1 LIRKGLTIFICFVLF
16 FTASFVFT
24 IPTSNAANEQVIINV
39 DVLNVRSGAALS
51 SAVIA
56 KVKKGQAYD
65 IVEKK
70 NDWIKIKLSGNST
83 GWVAEWLVTQGKG
96 ANHAPTTQSITS
108 DNGTV
113 ESAASGLRFRSG
125 PGTSFAVVGVF
136 EKGKKATYLTKS
148 GDWIKISYLGKQGW
162 VAASYVKGNAGN
174 SNSQKSKADTN
185 KASVTATSLNVRKT
199 PTTSGARVGSL
210 KKNAI
215 VTVNQIQGDWV
226 QIETS
231 ALKGWVHND
240 YLQFTTSPLGS
251 TSNHS
256 TGSSRASNASGTV
269 TATSLS
275 IRDSGSLNGRVI
287 GSVSKGTKVSIIEEK
302 NDWYKIS
309 NHSNKTGWVAGW
321 YISKSDTKNAT
332 PPSSNNK
339 KQVNILYDGTNIRS
353 GSSTGHSIL
362 KRANVGETYEIIDRI
377 GDWYKIKLEGKQIG
391 YIAGWVAGTSGV
403 QSPVTKS
410 GSVQY
415 VKNKTIVIDPGHGG
429 QDSGA
434 VGSRGALEK
443 KLTLATSKLLYNK
456 LKSAGANVYLTRS
469 NDSYVSLG
477 SRVATSNYRHAQ
489 AFVSIHFDSMSDRS
503 ASGTTIYYFNSQ
515 KDAGLAAKLNSEL
528 VKQTKL
534 RDRGTRYGNFHVL
547 RENHAPAALLE
558 LGFLSNRAEELTVQ
572 TTNYQERAAQ
582 GIFNGLAQYF
592 K

>member
-1 LIRKGLTIFICFVLF
+1 MIRKGLTIFICFALF
-16 FTASFVFT
+16 FAASFVCA
-24 IPTSNAANEQVIINV
+24 IPTSNAANKQIIINV

-65 IVEKK
+65 VVEKK
-70 NDWIKIKLSGNST
+70 NDWIKIKLSSNST
-83 GWVAEWLVTQGKG
+83 GWVAEWLVTQRKG
-96 ANHAPTTQSITS
+96 ANHTSTTQSITS
-108 DNGTV
+108 DGGTV

-162 VAASYVKGNAGN
+162 VSASYVKGNTSN
-174 SNSQKSKADTN
+174 SNSQQSEVVTN

-210 KKNAI
+210 KKNTI
-215 VTVNQIQGDWV
+215 VAVNQVQGDWV
-226 QIETS
+226 QIETTG
-231 ALKGWVHND
+231 LKGWVHND
-240 YLQFTTSPLGS
+240 YLTFT

-256 TGSSRASNASGTV
+256 TGNSRVANASGTV
-269 TATSLS
+269 TATTLS
-275 IRDSGSLNGRVI
+275 IRDSGSLNGKII
-287 GSVSKGTKVSIIEEK
+287 GSISKGTKVSIVEEK

-332 PPSSNNK
+332 AQSSNNN

-353 GSSTGHSIL
+353 GSSTSHSIL
-362 KRANVGETYEIIDRI
+362 KRANVGETYEIIDTI
-377 GDWYKIKLEGKQIG
+377 GDWYKIKLKGKQIG

-403 QSPVTKS
+403 SSPVTKS
-410 GSVQY
+410 GSAQY

-434 VGSRGALEK
+434 VGSRGTLEK

-469 NDSYVSLG
+469 NDSYVSLS
-477 SRVATSNYRHAQ
+477 SRVATSNYRNAQ
-489 AFVSIHFDSMSDRS
+489 AFISLHFDSMSDRS

-515 KDAGLAAKLNSEL
+515 KDARLAAKLNSEV

-572 TTNYQERAAQ
+572 TTSYQERAAQ

>member
-1 LIRKGLTIFICFVLF
+1 MIHKGLTIFICFALF
-16 FTASFVFT
+16 FAASFVCA
-24 IPTSNAANEQVIINV
+24 IPTSNAVNEQVIINV
-39 DVLNVRSGAALS
+39 DVLNVRSKAALS

-65 IVEKK
+65 VLEKK
-70 NDWIKIKLSGNST
+70 NDWIKIKLSSNST
-83 GWVAEWLVTQGKG
+83 GWVVEWLVTQRKG
-96 ANHAPTTQSITS
+96 ANHASTTQSITS
-108 DNGTV
+108 DGDTV
-113 ESAASGLRFRSG
+113 ESAAAGLRFRSG

-162 VAASYVKGNAGN
+162 VSANHVKGNPSN
-174 SNSQKSKADTN
+174 SNSQQSEVTTN

-199 PTTSGARVGSL
+199 PTTSGAYVGKL

-215 VTVNQIQGDWV
+215 VTVNQVQGDWV

-231 ALKGWVHND
+231 VLKGWVHND
-240 YLQFTTSPLGS
+240 YLQFTTSSLGS

-256 TGSSRASNASGTV
+256 AGSSRASNASGTV
-269 TATSLS
+269 TATTLS

-287 GSVSKGTKVSIIEEK
+287 GSVSKGTKVSIIKEK

-309 NHSNKTGWVAGW
+309 DHSNKTGWVAGW
-321 YISKSDTKNAT
+321 YISKSDTKNAA
-332 PPSSNNK
+332 PQSSNSNR
-339 KQVNILYDGTNIRS
+339 QVNILYDGTNIRS
-353 GSSTGHSIL
+353 GSSTSHSIL
-362 KRANVGETYEIIDRI
+362 KRANVGETYEIIDTT
-377 GDWYKIKLEGKQIG
+377 GDWYKIKLDGKQVG
-391 YIAGWVAGTSGV
+391 YIAGWVSGTSGV
-403 QSPVTKS
+403 RSPVTKS
-410 GSVQY
+410 GSAQY

-469 NDSYVSLG
+469 NDSYVSLS
-477 SRVATSNYRHAQ
+477 SRVATSHYRNAQ
-489 AFVSIHFDSMSDRS
+489 AFISLHFDSMSDKS
-503 ASGTTIYYFNSQ
+503 ASGTTFYYFNSQ
-515 KDAGLAAKLNSEL
+515 KDARLASRLNSEV

-534 RDRGTRYGNFHVL
+534 RDRGVRFGNFHVL

-558 LGFLSNRAEELTVQ
+558 LGFLSNRAEELTIQ
-572 TTNYQERAAQ
+572 TTSYQERAAQ